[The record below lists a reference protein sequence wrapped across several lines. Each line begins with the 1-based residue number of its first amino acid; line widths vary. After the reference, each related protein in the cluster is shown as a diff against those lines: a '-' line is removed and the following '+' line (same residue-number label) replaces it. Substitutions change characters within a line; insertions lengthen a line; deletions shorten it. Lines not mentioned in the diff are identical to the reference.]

1 VTGRR
6 RTSHRHKRRRKP
18 DEAVHQDLVQRRF
31 VAAGPDR
38 LWCTDITEHPTRG
51 GKVYCAAVLG
61 VFTR

>member
-1 VTGRR
+1 M
-6 RTSHRHKRRRKP
+6 
-18 DEAVHQDLVQRRF
+18 QRRF

-61 VFTR
+61 VFTRQVVGWSIADRMRSSWSSMPYKSRS